1 MSPIAAADAHS
12 PAEASRLPGAKAPT
26 DPARLAELALL
37 AETDRHVRSHEQAHL
52 AAAGQYA
59 RSGASYQYQTGP
71 DGKQYAIGGEVSIDT
86 SPVPGDPAATAQ
98 KARVVQA
105 AANAPAD
112 PSTQDR
118 QVAAQAARME
128 QQAVLELA
136 RLRSGAPSAYA
147 GSRPE
152 PGQIFS
158 VTG

>member
-1 MSPIAAADAHS
+1 MSAAMS
-12 PAEASRLPGAKAPT
+12 RRTWRLP
-26 DPARLAELALL
+26 DSAR
-37 AETDRHVRSHEQAHL
+37 
-52 AAAGQYA
+52 G
-59 RSGASYQYQTGP
+59 GPSYQYQTGP

-128 QQAVLELA
+128 QQAILELA
-136 RLRSGAPSAYA
+136 RIRSVAPSAY
-147 GSRPE
+147 GSSPE
-152 PGQIFS
+152 PGKIFS
-158 VTG
+158 IFG

>member
-1 MSPIAAADAHS
+1 MSPIATADLRS
-12 PAEASRLPGAKAPT
+12 PPAEASRFQGKVN
-26 DPARLAELALL
+26 DQARLAELALL

-59 RSGASYQYQTGP
+59 RGGPSYQYQTGS

-86 SPVPGDPAATAQ
+86 SPIPGDPAATAQ

-128 QQAVLELA
+128 QQAILEIQ
-136 RLRSGAPSAYA
+136 RNRSGGSPAY
-147 GSRPE
+147 GSHPE

-158 VTG
+158 IVG

>member
-1 MSPIAAADAHS
+1 MSPIAAADVS
-12 PAEASRLPGAKAPT
+12 SPPAEASRFQGKVN
-26 DPARLAELALL
+26 DQARLAELALL

-71 DGKQYAIGGEVSIDT
+71 DGKQYAIGGEGSIDT

-136 RLRSGAPSAYA
+136 RVRSSAPSAYV
-147 GSRPE
+147 GSHPE
-152 PGQIFS
+152 TGQIFS
-158 VTG
+158 IVG